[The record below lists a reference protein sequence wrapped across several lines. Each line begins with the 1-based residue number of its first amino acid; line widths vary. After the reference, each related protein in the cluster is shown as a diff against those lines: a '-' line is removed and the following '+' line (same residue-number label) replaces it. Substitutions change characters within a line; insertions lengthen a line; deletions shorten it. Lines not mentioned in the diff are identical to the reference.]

1 MNEQNNNLPPR
12 PPVHTPPSQTTAIQN
27 LWRDTEP
34 LDASSATL
42 GSIFESLLR
51 EPFRI
56 LKAADSNH
64 SLAARI
70 TFILVATFVVCAGI
84 FGLVVG
90 TFSMGTQLWA
100 APVKI
105 LAGTAISMLICLPS
119 LYIFSCLS
127 GSRISLATTG
137 VLMAG
142 SSALIGILLIGF
154 APVFWIFAQST
165 EAIAIVGVLL
175 LIIWM
180 VCLVFATRLIRN
192 TVSSFSQGGAKHI
205 GIWVFIF
212 TLVTLQMSCTL
223 RPIIGTSNDLLTQE
237 KKFFVAHWIEQLTP
251 DFD

>member
-1 MNEQNNNLPPR
+1 MNDQHYQPPT
-12 PPVHTPPSQTTAIQN
+12 PPVHTPPSQSTAIKN

-56 LKAADSNH
+56 LKAADNDH

-70 TFILVATFVVCAGI
+70 TLTLVATFVVCAGI

-127 GSRISLATTG
+127 GSRISLVTTA

-165 EAIAIVGVLL
+165 DAAAIVGVLL
-175 LIIWM
+175 LIIWS

-192 TVSSFSQGGAKHI
+192 TVTSFSQSGSNHI
-205 GIWVFIF
+205 GIWVLIF
-212 TLVTLQMSCTL
+212 TLVTFQMSCTL
-223 RPIIGTSNDLLTQE
+223 RPIIGTSDELLTQE
-237 KKFFVAHWIEQLTP
+237 KKFFIAHWFEQLTP
-251 DFD
+251 DLD